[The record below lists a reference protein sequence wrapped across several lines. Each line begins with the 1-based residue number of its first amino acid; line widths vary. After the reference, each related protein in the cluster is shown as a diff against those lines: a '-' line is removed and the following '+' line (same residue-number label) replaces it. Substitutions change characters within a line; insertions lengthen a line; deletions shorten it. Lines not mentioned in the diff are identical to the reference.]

1 MRIKRISNGVT
12 SFPGE
17 YVFPPRSE
25 DDRCVDDDLDEH
37 PRVPRSARLTNHQT
51 SPVRAP
57 PSFLALRITSRDDSF
72 HRGVVL
78 GITTRGSV
86 STDLRWRQ
94 RRILVSTKST
104 VKPSLGN
111 DDFTDDVR
119 ENNRARV
126 LPRRAEFM
134 FT

>member
-1 MRIKRISNGVT
+1 MRIKRISNGFT

-78 GITTRGSV
+78 GITTRGAV
-86 STDLRWRQ
+86 SHDSRWRQ
-94 RRILVSTKST
+94 KRILVSTKST
-104 VKPSLGN
+104 VKPCLGN
-111 DDFTDDVR
+111 DDFLDDVR
-119 ENNRARV
+119 EDNRARV
-126 LPRRAEFM
+126 LPFIAEFM